1 MNELKQ
7 CLMCNFRKGEKM
19 SKNIRYTHPN
29 GYTGILYGKSSL
41 AVQNSEGREV
51 FHTGFRN
58 INTLDELK
66 KWLDDFPKFME
77 MLNPYW
83 GDNDD

>member
-1 MNELKQ
+1 
-7 CLMCNFRKGEKM
+7 M

-29 GYTGILYGKSSL
+29 GYTGLLYGKSSL
-41 AVQNSEGREV
+41 VVQNSEERDV

-66 KWLDDFPKFME
+66 KWLEDFPKFME
-77 MLNPYW
+77 MLNLYW
-83 GDNDD
+83 SDSND